1 MKFPLFLE
9 EFATYMKY
17 ARNLKF
23 EERPDYVWIRR
34 LFKDLFYRCEYQWD
48 LIFEWAYISTVNKN
62 IIYKIK
68 YYIHIL

>member
-1 MKFPLFLE
+1 
-9 EFATYMKY
+9 MKY